1 MCQVIFMTKEKSDL
15 PNVWDKANK
24 KDITEGSLWSSPDD
38 PEKLRIY
45 KNGKWEEIDPYKD
58 LEDRRVK

>member
-1 MCQVIFMTKEKSDL
+1 MTKEKPNL

-24 KDITEGSLWSSPDD
+24 NNILEGSLWSNPDD

-58 LEDRRVK
+58 LEERKVK